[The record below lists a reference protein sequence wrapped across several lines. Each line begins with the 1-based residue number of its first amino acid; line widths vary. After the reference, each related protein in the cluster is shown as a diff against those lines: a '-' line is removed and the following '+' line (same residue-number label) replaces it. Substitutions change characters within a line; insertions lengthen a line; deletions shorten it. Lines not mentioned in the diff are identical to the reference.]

1 MDEANFKLNKS
12 NKIMIGFTAIF
23 VIVLIL
29 MIVLLYKTIH
39 TETAQLPTL
48 NTTNGRETTKETTTA
63 AYTTTTKTTT
73 AVPTS
78 SPYYKVDVNSLLS
91 EDYYTNQNPNTEE
104 KKKIAVGLVNIANQ
118 LYDTSDYSLFNT
130 DLVLRYSKTEE
141 GEVINKDGHK
151 YALLYNMDSLINKMY
166 VSYRT
171 SYVLDYKYNDIP
183 VIILDNGKYYRLENN
198 ITGGHPIFGDVTIVN
213 GPGSSITADVQYY
226 MSDYKESGYSSPVYK
241 FVEISIKYDNNRW
254 GISDYTYPIYS

>member
-171 SYVLDYKYNDIP
+171 SYVLDYKYNDIR
-183 VIILDNGKYYRLENN
+183 YY
-198 ITGGHPIFGDVTIVN
+198 IG
-213 GPGSSITADVQYY
+213 
-226 MSDYKESGYSSPVYK
+226 
-241 FVEISIKYDNNRW
+241 
-254 GISDYTYPIYS
+254 